1 MTNAQKLKVIIE
13 TVIPEIS
20 EYKSSC
26 LADFLAEQGV
36 TVAALPVRIG
46 SPVWRIRAKT
56 KTIDGKDHSTFVVS
70 LYHYEY
76 LKKTGAEF
84 YVYQKPFCKS
94 DANYL
99 GKLCFWSKEEAEK
112 KLAECMR
119 E

>member
-1 MTNAQKLKVIIE
+1 MTNAQKLKVLIE
-13 TVIPEIS
+13 KDMPEIS

-76 LKKTGAEF
+76 LKKTGAEL
-84 YVYQKPFCKS
+84 YVQQKPFCIS

-99 GKLCFWSKEEAEK
+99 GKLCFLTKEEADK
-112 KLAECMR
+112 KLAECVR